1 MNSRRLWNSH
11 QRHTFFEGR
20 GILGHFENQSLGNG
34 VSRAFQEVF
43 SSMDAM
49 LFRPI
54 THKTQDWEQC
64 RRNVPGV
71 PRHCT
76 VRTFHRSKPKYA
88 FKVIQNWETD
98 ALQYISFGGAY
109 FRRQL
114 WQKKMKLARG
124 FGPLPTL
131 IDSAAFIF
139 SKAYRRHPQNKL
151 LQNERYFA
159 KSSPMTHSLSL
170 SLGLL

>member
-20 GILGHFENQSLGNG
+20 GILGHFESLGNG

-64 RRNVPGV
+64 RRNVQGV
-71 PRHCT
+71 PRHCM
-76 VRTFHRSKPKYA
+76 VRTFHESKLEYG

-98 ALQYISFGGAY
+98 ALQ
-109 FRRQL
+109 
-114 WQKKMKLARG
+114 
-124 FGPLPTL
+124 
-131 IDSAAFIF
+131 
-139 SKAYRRHPQNKL
+139 
-151 LQNERYFA
+151 
-159 KSSPMTHSLSL
+159 
-170 SLGLL
+170 